1 LSVAR
6 LHDLR
11 AHDRSARDGS
21 SGMIVAAT
29 QRDCDKRDRKAT
41 GPFQLAFAGS
51 SNDFSLVR
59 RVMFHDT
66 SMR

>member
-1 LSVAR
+1 LPVAR

-11 AHDRSARDGS
+11 AHDCRARVRSRGV
-21 SGMIVAAT
+21 IVAAT

-41 GPFQLAFAGS
+41 RTPQLAFAGS

-59 RVMFHDT
+59 ILFHDT

>member
-1 LSVAR
+1 LSVPQ

-11 AHDRSARDGS
+11 ALVRRARDRSRGV
-21 SGMIVAAT
+21 IVAAA
-29 QRDCDKRDRKAT
+29 QRDCDKRDRKAAR
-41 GPFQLAFAGS
+41 PPQLAFAGS

-59 RVMFHDT
+59 ILFHDT